1 MELKRI
7 LWLKR
12 IGLTISNKHGG
23 LTRVVK
29 VRSEK
34 GRVKALRAVRP

>member
-1 MELKRI
+1 MKGI
-7 LWLKR
+7 LWLKH
-12 IGLTISNKHGG
+12 ISLAISNEYDG